1 MKIFLDTARL
11 EDIKEA
17 VSWGVIDGITTNPP
31 LIKNAVNEFVRTSES
46 MDMDVYIKN
55 ILAAAGRLR
64 PVFLDVAGL
73 SAEKMIEQGVYL
85 HERFN
90 QVAGNVV
97 IKIPVCP
104 VNSNGDGDP
113 FDGIIAIGALKE
125 EKVPVNATLIFTP
138 EQALLAAKAG
148 ADYVTPYAG
157 RIDDRI
163 RESAGIS
170 YERNDYF
177 PKEGI
182 RNPSCNGE
190 FLNDFALVSGI
201 DLVTKIV
208 EIFNN
213 YEMECEIIAAS
224 LRNPIQ
230 VREAACAGAHIATM
244 PFEILK
250 QMIVHPGSA
259 KAIGNFREETVEE
272 YLKLF

>member
-31 LIKNAVNEFVRTSES
+31 LIKSAVAEFVRTSES
-46 MDMDVYIKN
+46 MNMDVYIKN

-64 PVFLDVAGL
+64 PVFLEVAGL
-73 SAEKMIEQGVYL
+73 SADKMIEQGVYL

-97 IKIPVCP
+97 IKIPVSP
-104 VNSNGDGDP
+104 VDSNGEGNP

-125 EKVPVNATLIFTP
+125 EKVPVNATLVFTP

-170 YERNDYF
+170 FNRNDYF
-177 PKEGI
+177 PEEGI
-182 RNPSCNGE
+182 KKPSCDGE
-190 FLNDFALVSGI
+190 YLTDFALVSGI
-201 DLVTKIV
+201 DLVSKIV
-208 EIFNN
+208 EIFTN

-230 VREAACAGAHIATM
+230 VREVACAGAHIATM

-259 KAIGNFREETVEE
+259 NAIGNFRKDTVEE